1 MGEKTHQTL
10 NVESRMLRPERI
22 EYALFD
28 FDGVIADTEP
38 LYVELD
44 RRVLRHFGY
53 EATDAELEGF
63 IGLSS
68 EVESRKLLA
77 AHGIQ
82 VSHEE
87 YRGVWN
93 SDTQIYGDPGLEPN
107 PGLADLWRRLRA
119 GGAKIAVVS
128 SSPTS
133 GLVRALNHFGL
144 LSCVDAIVGAEM
156 VGKKKPDPEPYLR
169 ALEYLAPGDV
179 DAARARAVAFDDSSA
194 GVASAVAAGI
204 YTVCYRGGAAAR
216 SAADETLEDFAR
228 ISNACSA

>member
-1 MGEKTHQTL
+1 MA
-10 NVESRMLRPERI
+10 RARPERV

-53 EATDAELEGF
+53 EATDEELEGF
-63 IGLSS
+63 IGLPS
-68 EVESRKLLA
+68 EQETMKLLA
-77 AHGIQ
+77 ANGIE

-87 YRGVWN
+87 YRKVWN
-93 SDTQIYGDPGLEPN
+93 SDTEIYGSPDLEPN
-107 PGLADLWRRLRA
+107 PGLADIWHRLRD

-144 LSCVDAIVGAEM
+144 LSCVDAIIGAEM

-169 ALEYLAPGDV
+169 ALQCLAPGD
-179 DAARARAVAFDDSSA
+179 AGTAQGRAVAFDDSGA
-194 GVASAVAAGI
+194 GVASATAAGI
-204 YTVCYRGGAAAR
+204 WTVCYRGNEAAR
-216 SAADETLEDFAR
+216 AAADESLEHFADFG
-228 ISNACSA
+228 C